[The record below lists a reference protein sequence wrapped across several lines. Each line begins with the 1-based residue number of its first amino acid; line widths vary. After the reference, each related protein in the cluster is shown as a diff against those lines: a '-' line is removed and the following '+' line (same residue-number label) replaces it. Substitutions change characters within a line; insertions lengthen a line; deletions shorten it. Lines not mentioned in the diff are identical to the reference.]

1 MFQRLFEMLSFGCH
15 HRRISKPFAAARQSS
30 SSGSGDWDKVGS
42 QPSGGHY
49 VVCLEC
55 GKKFGYDW
63 SQMKMIR

>member
-1 MFQRLFEMLSFGCH
+1 MFEKMLQMISFGCH
-15 HRRISKPFAAARQSS
+15 HRRISKPFAAATAHRA
-30 SSGSGDWDKVGS
+30 SGSEWDTFDNSNTGS
-42 QPSGGHY
+42 HY

>member
-1 MFQRLFEMLSFGCH
+1 MLQRLLNLISFGCH
-15 HRRISKPFAAARQSS
+15 HRRISKPFAAARQAQGSS
-30 SSGSGDWDKVGS
+30 NPAWE
-42 QPSGGHY
+42 QPVAGHY

>member
-1 MFQRLFEMLSFGCH
+1 MLRRFFELISFGCH
-15 HRRISKPFAAARQSS
+15 HRRISKPFAAASQDSS
-30 SSGSGDWDKVGS
+30 HHQWE
-42 QPSGGHY
+42 QPVAGHY

>member
-1 MFQRLFEMLSFGCH
+1 MFQRLFDLISFGCH
-15 HRRISKPFAAARQSS
+15 HRRISKPFAAARDSQSS
-30 SSGSGDWDKVGS
+30 SKGEWG
-42 QPSGGHY
+42 QPGGGHY

>member
-1 MFQRLFEMLSFGCH
+1 MLERILEFLPFGCH
-15 HRRISKPFAAARQSS
+15 HRRISKPFAAARSAQPSSNDWDSVSS
-30 SSGSGDWDKVGS
+30 SESAGT
-42 QPSGGHY
+42 HY